1 MTTVPPLLDLSCVT
15 DVSWTLWKG
24 YAVCLTPACSLY
36 LPSLPPFLVPFFFSL
51 FPLFSLP
58 FLLLL
63 SSLSPLLLFSLLSS
77 SFSYPS
83 LSDQEKD
90 LQLSPKRG
98 WDAEL
103 ENNPLTQRNTLA
115 GEQWDAF
122 PWVIYSLEWLCT
134 FTELL
139 SVAGINQAHQKT
151 KLPEDTAT
159 LLIKDPL
166 LQGTPLTLHWHP
178 TLPSLI
184 WSYFLQVHIDGM
196 HSHGE

>member
-1 MTTVPPLLDLSCVT
+1 MSTVPPLLDLGCVT

-24 YAVCLTPACSLY
+24 YAVCLTPARSLY
-36 LPSLPPFLVPFFFSL
+36 LPSPSLPRSFLL
-51 FPLFSLP
+51 FPLSSLP
-58 FLLLL
+58 FLLLLL

-90 LQLSPKRG
+90 LQLRPKRG

-151 KLPEDTAT
+151 KLQEDTAT

-166 LQGTPLTLHWHP
+166 LQGTPLTLHWHL

-184 WSYFLQVHIDGM
+184 WSPFLQVHIDGM
-196 HSHGE
+196 HSHRE